1 MKIRHVEFRFLLP
14 HPVNSFKNLVKTHGG
29 ILVKTEKK
37 ENVTK
42 SNTETELNNPTEF
55 ESQVKN

>member
-1 MKIRHVEFRFLLP
+1 MEEF
-14 HPVNSFKNLVKTHGG
+14 SSKQ
-29 ILVKTEKK
+29 KK

-42 SNTETELNNPTEF
+42 SNTETELNTPTEF